1 MKKIKKFFVLFAML
15 IAGLSFKGANNIDK
29 NVVADAAEPGSYAY
43 FDSGWKSAIKTALS
57 AQGVNNDSLIKTILV
72 TNDASKVPMSGYL
85 DGCPVEAGRKGDRYT
100 PEAYY
105 TNGCAVATYVY
116 PNVTD
121 TTMFDCIFYADV
133 ETIYALG
140 AQHFARLSGIE
151 KITIDCELSM
161 AHVENMS
168 YMFTNDSSLV
178 QIEGLINMTD
188 TANATTMN
196 NMFSGCSS
204 LTTLDVSHFDTMN
217 VTNMGSMFGWCK
229 KLTIIKGLEN
239 FNTAQVTDMNG
250 LFYCCG
256 KLATVDVSNFDT
268 SNVKTFRDMF
278 HSCKSLKDLK
288 GLDKWDTSN
297 AADMYGMFIS
307 CSSLT
312 TIDISNFNTSNVTN
326 MGTMFSGCSSLTTLD
341 VSQLNTSNVTNMRY
355 MFDSCKG
362 LTTLDVSQLDTSN
375 VIYMGNMFG
384 WCDNLTTITG

>member
-1 MKKIKKFFVLFAML
+1 MKKIKKFFVLFTML

-105 TNGCAVATYVY
+105 TNGCAVAAYVY

-178 QIEGLINMTD
+178 QIEGLI
-188 TANATTMN
+188 
-196 NMFSGCSS
+196 
-204 LTTLDVSHFDTMN
+204 
-217 VTNMGSMFGWCK
+217 
-229 KLTIIKGLEN
+229 
-239 FNTAQVTDMNG
+239 
-250 LFYCCG
+250 
-256 KLATVDVSNFDT
+256 
-268 SNVKTFRDMF
+268 
-278 HSCKSLKDLK
+278 
-288 GLDKWDTSN
+288 
-297 AADMYGMFIS
+297 
-307 CSSLT
+307 
-312 TIDISNFNTSNVTN
+312 
-326 MGTMFSGCSSLTTLD
+326 
-341 VSQLNTSNVTNMRY
+341 
-355 MFDSCKG
+355 
-362 LTTLDVSQLDTSN
+362 
-375 VIYMGNMFG
+375 
-384 WCDNLTTITG
+384 